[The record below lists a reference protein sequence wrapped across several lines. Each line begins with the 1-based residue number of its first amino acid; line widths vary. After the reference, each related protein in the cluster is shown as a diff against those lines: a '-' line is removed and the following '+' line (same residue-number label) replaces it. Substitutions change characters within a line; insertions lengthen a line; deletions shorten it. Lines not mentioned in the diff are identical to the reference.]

1 MRAGSLPMTDG
12 PPGAARRAKPTP
24 RPPAGPAET
33 RQPTDAEATAAAKF
47 AYNPAL
53 DGLRVICIYIILAGH
68 MGAIHASNVAVD
80 MFCVL
85 SGFLITT
92 LLLAE
97 QARTGTVSIGRFLV
111 RRAYKLMPVMW
122 VYLLIGLAITVAFK
136 WDDIPYRDDYIKSA
150 LSTFLNVNNWY
161 KVENPLGG
169 GRWLAHV
176 WSLSMEE
183 QFYLVW
189 PWVFL
194 LFVRSARLRPYL
206 LTFLIASIG
215 LIMGWTYMMAANG
228 APRSRVYL
236 APDTH
241 IAPLLIGCLVAV
253 WRDNRLR
260 ALATPV
266 VRDKK
271 DGDRKDGGG
280 KGDGKKAAT
289 GAHSAA
295 TAAAVERW
303 TSGRRLAALGLPAGI
318 VLFLLA
324 FLGPNKDLPETNWI
338 DYGAYVPSA
347 ALGALLIIGAD
358 VNRDAR
364 WVRLLGS
371 PKMAWT
377 GKITYSIYLW
387 HYPFI
392 SAAAGQL
399 VPRIGLWPSV
409 VVAAV
414 CTTITAYFS
423 NRFIEKPIIARRPK
437 WADTPRGPAR
447 PAAAAGPAGAPAQV
461 PAKAGPREP
470 RERDLSELPELP
482 ELEPVL
488 AGVGTSAAD
497 AEQADGRG
505 GRAGAPPRPGDWSDG
520 DVDWVDEGYP
530 GRGGP
535 AGPGPARAGYSHDP
549 DSQPMPAVPRPSGPR
564 AGEVVYDRADGPPV
578 YEHGP
583 AVGATHAGGFEPTPI
598 PDWAA
603 YPALNRGPGSAAD
616 AGPAMGAPRQGP
628 AASMGGDTMNLHLP
642 STFDPGAPP
651 AHGTGPRAGRDRPGR
666 PADPA
671 EPGRLPGVAH
681 PAGHRPGPAPGHAPA
696 YGHSPAHSPAHGQA
710 LGHVPGHGHVPGP
723 SHAPAYGHGPG
734 NGHGPAHGHGP
745 AYGRGP
751 GESRGPGRDQGL
763 DRLDGAGHGP
773 ADHAG
778 DHVLEPV
785 RDPRAGREPAEPDP
799 LFGPVPG
806 AGRDW

>member
-1 MRAGSLPMTDG
+1 MRAGSLPTTDG
-12 PPGAARRAKPTP
+12 LPGARRVQSTP
-24 RPPAGPAET
+24 RPPAGPAVT

-47 AYNPAL
+47 SYNPAL

-68 MGAIHASNVAVD
+68 MGAVHASNVAVD

-122 VYLLIGLAITVAFK
+122 VYILVGLAITVAFK
-136 WDDIPYRDDYIKSA
+136 WDDIPYRDDFVKSA
-150 LSTFLNVNNWY
+150 LATFFNVNNLY

-169 GRWLAHV
+169 GRWLPHV

-189 PWVFL
+189 PWIFL
-194 LFVRSARLRPYL
+194 LFVRSAKLRPYL

-215 LIMGWTYMMAANG
+215 LIMGWTYTMAANG

-266 VRDKK
+266 TGRPA
-271 DGDRKDGGG
+271 GAAEGGG
-280 KGDGKKAAT
+280 KGGTKDGGRKAAT
-289 GAHSAA
+289 GAHTAA
-295 TAAAVERW
+295 TAAAVARW
-303 TSGRRLAALGLPAGI
+303 TSGRRLAALGLPAGV

-324 FLGPNKDLPETNWI
+324 FLGPNKDLPDPNWI

-409 VVAAV
+409 VAAAIG
-414 CTTITAYFS
+414 TTITAYFS

-437 WADTPRGPAR
+437 WANTPRGPAR
-447 PAAAAGPAGAPAQV
+447 PATGAGPAGAPTPA
-461 PAKAGPREP
+461 PAKAGP
-470 RERDLSELPELP
+470 RERDLSELPESP

-488 AGVGTSAAD
+488 AGVGTGAAG
-497 AEQADGRG
+497 AEQGDGRG
-505 GRAGAPPRPGDWSDG
+505 GRSGSPSRPGDWSDG

-535 AGPGPARAGYSHDP
+535 AGPGPGPGRAGYAHGP
-549 DSQPMPAVPRPSGPR
+549 DSQPMPAVAHQSGPR
-564 AGEVVYDRADGPPV
+564 AGEVVYDRTDGPPV

-583 AVGATHAGGFEPTPI
+583 AVGAAHAGGFEPTPI

-603 YPALNRGPGSAAD
+603 YPALNRGPGAVPD
-616 AGPAMGAPRQGP
+616 PGPGPAMGALRPGS
-628 AASMGGDTMNLHLP
+628 AAPMGGDTMNLHLP
-642 STFDPGAPP
+642 ATFDPGAPP
-651 AHGTGPRAGRDRPGR
+651 GRGTGPRAGHDRPGR

-671 EPGRLPGVAH
+671 GPGRLPGVAH
-681 PAGHRPGPAPGHAPA
+681 PAGHGHTPAPA
-696 YGHSPAHSPAHGQA
+696 Y
-710 LGHVPGHGHVPGP
+710 
-723 SHAPAYGHGPG
+723 GPG

-745 AYGRGP
+745 SHGHGHGPAYGRGS
-751 GESRGPGRDQGL
+751 GESRGPGHDPGP
-763 DRLDGAGHGP
+763 DRFRGAGHGY
-773 ADHAG
+773 AGQGAHAG
-778 DHVLEPV
+778 QGARAGQNGPAGDDALEAV
-785 RDPRAGREPAEPDP
+785 RDPRAGRETAEPDP

-806 AGRDW
+806 SGRDW